1 MKTYMANPD
10 KIERKWYVVDAE
22 GQTLGR
28 LAAEVAKV
36 LRGKNKPECEKEL
49 RPIGHPR
56 CYKCGKPI
64 ETGEYCR
71 DCQKHRHMYEQGRGI
86 FVYDGIMR
94 RSVTRYKY
102 YGCREY
108 GDFYARAMYRYAQKE
123 LREWKPDLIVPV
135 PVHRSKERQRGF
147 NQAAYLAEKL
157 GHYTGISTDVNIVQK
172 VLKTKSQKK
181 LNALQRRKNLEKAFC
196 VTGDVRG
203 KNILVIDDVY
213 TTGSTIDAMAGC
225 LKRKGAGNVYFL
237 TVCIGRR

>member
-1 MKTYMANPD
+1 
-10 KIERKWYVVDAE
+10 
-22 GQTLGR
+22 
-28 LAAEVAKV
+28 
-36 LRGKNKPECEKEL
+36 
-49 RPIGHPR
+49 
-56 CYKCGKPI
+56 
-64 ETGEYCR
+64 
-71 DCQKHRHMYEQGRGI
+71 MYEQGRGI

>member
-1 MKTYMANPD
+1 MIGKKGILRFFY
-10 KIERKWYVVDAE
+10 
-22 GQTLGR
+22 
-28 LAAEVAKV
+28 KV
-36 LRGKNKPECEKEL
+36 TMV
-49 RPIGHPR
+49 
-56 CYKCGKPI
+56 CYKKLHLWRIPI
-64 ETGEYCR
+64 PGR
-71 DCQKHRHMYEQGRGI
+71 DKVQA
-86 FVYDGIMR
+86 DL
-94 RSVTRYKY
+94 

>member
-1 MKTYMANPD
+1 MNQFLR
-10 KIERKWYVVDAE
+10 KILDVFYPRCCPVCQKILKD
-22 GQTLGR
+22 QR
-28 LAAEVAKV
+28 
-36 LRGKNKPECEKEL
+36 RMICPECERML
-49 RPIGHPR
+49 HPVGHPR

-64 ETGEYCR
+64 EEGEYCR
-71 DCQKHRHMYEQGRGI
+71 DCLKQPHVFEQGRGI
-86 FVYDGIMR
+86 FVYDSIMR

-108 GDFYARAMYRYAQKE
+108 GDFYAKAMYLYARKE
-123 LREWKPDLIVPV
+123 IEKWNPDLIVPV

-157 GHYTGISTDVNIVQK
+157 SYYTRIPADLDMVQK
-172 VLKTKSQKK
+172 VVKTKSQKK
-181 LNALQRRKNLEKAFC
+181 LNALQRRMNLERAFR

-203 KNILVIDDVY
+203 KDILVIDDVY

-225 LKRKGAGNVYFL
+225 LKKKGAGNVYFL

>member
-1 MKTYMANPD
+1 MKRFLNMVADIFYPRCCPVCQ
-10 KIERKWYVVDAE
+10 KI
-22 GQTLGR
+22 
-28 LAAEVAKV
+28 LADQ
-36 LRGKNKPECEKEL
+36 RRMICPECEKEL

-71 DCQKHRHMYEQGRGI
+71 DCQKHRHVYEQGRGI

-147 NQAAYLAEKL
+147 NQAAYLVEKL

-196 VTGDVRG
+196 VTGDVRE

-237 TVCIGRR
+237 TVCTGRR